1 MEVSGL
7 ARVQENAAAQ
17 GDTDFIARELPRLL
31 EAHGD
36 LLAHIGRFLE
46 GRQTRPPEEKLPP
59 PTPQELRER
68 VGEAL
73 ELLEDF
79 QSRECAT
86 AVEELLCH
94 ALPPEAEERLRE
106 IQGQLK
112 LYEDDH
118 AEELLGAL
126 LGRLEQ
132 EDGSL

>member
-1 MEVSGL
+1 MEVSEL
-7 ARVQENAAAQ
+7 ARAQENAAAQ

-31 EAHGD
+31 EAHGE
-36 LLAHIGRFLE
+36 LLVHIGRFLE
-46 GRQTRPPEEKLPP
+46 GRRQTRPPEEKLPP

-79 QSRECAT
+79 QSRECAA

-94 ALPPEAEERLRE
+94 ALPLEAEERLRE

-132 EDGSL
+132 EDG